1 MRHWSELAYEFKVH
15 FSPTLDVPQTVLRS
29 LGFDPKKEELER
41 LVMESEF
48 DHDCSLTLID
58 FQKVVERAV
67 ESLSPEAE
75 LTKAFNFIDR
85 DKKGFINVDDLRRID
100 SELGY
105 HLSEDE
111 LVGMIAESGGSSN
124 GKVTLEEFLRCAL
137 QS

>member
-1 MRHWSELAYEFKVH
+1 
-15 FSPTLDVPQTVLRS
+15 
-29 LGFDPKKEELER
+29 
-41 LVMESEF
+41 MESEF

-67 ESLSPEAE
+67 ESLSPKAE

-111 LVGMIAESGGSSN
+111 LVGMIAESGGTSN